1 MEDISTEDGRMWF
14 VDSDFITGEG
24 TEHLTINLV
33 NNVTKEV
40 SSLWLKEDEVKE
52 LIMQLQSWF
61 DG

>member
-1 MEDISTEDGRMWF
+1 MEDIITEDGRMWF